1 MRENINTINENTDN
15 IKIKKA
21 ARTVIFDDN
30 GMTPIIN
37 VRNGEYYKIPGG
49 GIEEGEDEKMAAIR
63 EAKEESGCDVEILDK
78 VGEQE
83 FLDKNP
89 KFGDMIHHSVCFL
102 AKLIGERKETSFD
115 EWEKSND
122 FKMSWVT
129 YEEACELFES
139 SNTDDFFGKNINQ
152 RDYEFLKKAKEIL
165 DLRK

>member
-1 MRENINTINENTDN
+1 MSESFDNVMENKDK

-21 ARTVIFDDN
+21 ARTVIFDNN

-49 GIEEGEDEKMAAIR
+49 GIEEDEDEETAAIR

-83 FLDKNP
+83 FLDESLKY
-89 KFGDMIHHSVCFL
+89 GSMIHHSVCFL
-102 AKLIGERKETSFD
+102 AKLIGEKKETNFN

-129 YEEACELFES
+129 FEEAYKLFES
-139 SNTDDFFGKNINQ
+139 SNIEDFFGKNINQ
-152 RDYEFLKKAKEIL
+152 RDYEFLKKAKKML
-165 DLRK
+165 DTK

>member
-1 MRENINTINENTDN
+1 
-15 IKIKKA
+15 
-21 ARTVIFDDN
+21 
-30 GMTPIIN
+30 
-37 VRNGEYYKIPGG
+37 
-49 GIEEGEDEKMAAIR
+49 MAAIR

-102 AKLIGERKETSFD
+102 AKLIGERKETNFD

-129 YEEACELFES
+129 YEEACKLFES

-165 DLRK
+165 DSRK